1 MTRKRRSSLEGQL
14 VTLEHVS
21 KVLEDNAL
29 GDPHVRPLNVWLPT
43 TYHQGRGNKRFPGL
57 FDRVG

>member
-29 GDPHVRPLNVWLPT
+29 GDPHVRPLNVWLPPQ
-43 TYHQGRGNKRFPGL
+43 YHQGLSLIHISEPTRPY
-57 FDRVG
+57 